1 MRLKSPELCVAPASL
16 GISETLTSGFFWSE
30 KACLSLEDKIDY
42 YEEVGRTLMKH
53 VLRTKNIRSTP

>member
-1 MRLKSPELCVAPASL
+1 MAPASL

-30 KACLSLEDKIDY
+30 NACLSLEDKIDY